1 MPAVRHLYKDVF
13 AVVRNKAGHELPVA
27 PPVPP
32 GLQVQEAVQ
41 EAGQQDQHQWRAQA
55 PAASTKHNQP
65 SKRIIVAGGS
75 MEAWQVPDVSTK
87 STAINFERASTFNS
101 FFVPHDLGGKC
112 YGYRWSF

>member
-1 MPAVRHLYKDVF
+1 
-13 AVVRNKAGHELPVA
+13 
-27 PPVPP
+27 
-32 GLQVQEAVQ
+32 
-41 EAGQQDQHQWRAQA
+41 
-55 PAASTKHNQP
+55 
-65 SKRIIVAGGS
+65 VAGGS